1 MHPFI
6 ETWLS
11 LRAAPRI
18 ASGCLVIG
26 VISVANAGL
35 CLSLAANSEPAG
47 LSRPEENA
55 RLKMRLQR
63 LPSRHDLEVR
73 LTRTMNSVPPA
84 SFQALSFCQRLGVS
98 FVSWQPDEQS
108 GGELV
113 ADAAWQAIP
122 GLFGQLSQYALGVSH
137 FSLAQAEGNL
147 RLTLG
152 LERIDAY

>member
-18 ASGCLVIG
+18 VSGCLVIG
-26 VISVANAGL
+26 VISLANAGL
-35 CLSLAANSEPAG
+35 CLSLSGDSEPAG

-63 LPSRHDLEVR
+63 LPPRLDLEVR
-73 LTRTMNSVPPA
+73 LARATNSVPPS
-84 SFQALSFCQRLGVS
+84 SFQALSFCQRLGLS
-98 FVSWQPDEQS
+98 FVSWQPGEQS

-122 GLFGQLSQYALGVSH
+122 GLFGHLSQYALGVSH
-137 FSLAQAEGNL
+137 FSLAQAEGSL

>member
-1 MHPFI
+1 MYPFI

-26 VISVANAGL
+26 VISLVNAGL
-35 CLSLAANSEPAG
+35 CLGLSGDSEPAG

-63 LPSRHDLEVR
+63 LPSRLDLEVR
-73 LTRTMNSVPPA
+73 LARAMNSAPPA

-98 FVSWQPDEQS
+98 FVSWQPGEQS

-122 GLFGQLSQYALGVSH
+122 RLFGHLSQYALGVSH
-137 FSLAQAEGNL
+137 FSLAQAEGSL

>member
-1 MHPFI
+1 MHPYI
-6 ETWLS
+6 ESWLS
-11 LRAAPRI
+11 LRVAPRI

-26 VISVANAGL
+26 VISLANAGL
-35 CLSLAANSEPAG
+35 CLSLAGNSEPAG
-47 LSRPEENA
+47 LTRAEENA

-63 LPSRHDLEVR
+63 LPSRHELEAR
-73 LTRTMNSVPPA
+73 RTRVMNSAPPA

-98 FVSWQPDEQS
+98 FISWQPGEQS

-122 GLFGQLSQYALGVSH
+122 GLFGHLSQYALGVSH
-137 FSLAQAEGNL
+137 FSLAQAEGSL